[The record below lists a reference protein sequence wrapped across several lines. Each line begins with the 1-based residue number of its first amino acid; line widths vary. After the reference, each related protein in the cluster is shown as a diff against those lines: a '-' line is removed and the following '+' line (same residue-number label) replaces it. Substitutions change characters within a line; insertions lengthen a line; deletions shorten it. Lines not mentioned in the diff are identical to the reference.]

1 MALSMGLAEKVIEI
15 RGLRTRFGETIIH
28 DNLDLDI
35 SRGEVVALVGGSGS
49 GKTTLVRAV
58 IMLLKPAAGS
68 IKLFG
73 EEIVGIGDG
82 PAFRLRRRFGML

>member
-15 RGLRTRFGETIIH
+15 RGLRTALRRDDH
-28 DNLDLDI
+28 SRQPDPDI

-58 IMLLKPAAGS
+58 IMLLTAAAGS
-68 IKLFG
+68 IKF
-73 EEIVGIGDG
+73 
-82 PAFRLRRRFGML
+82 